1 MKAALKCCQ
10 DSPHIH
16 SAFTTAA
23 AEELLRVQSLGS
35 EPVSALRLK
44 MDGLLSPFTRKG

>member
-1 MKAALKCCQ
+1 MNAALKCYQ
-10 DSPHIH
+10 DSPPIH

-23 AEELLRVQSLGS
+23 ADELLRVQSLGS
-35 EPVSALRLK
+35 EPAPAFRLK